1 MGRSKVS
8 SAPKRSLVHKIR
20 MKFRN
25 KDVLAPLDTVSA
37 EGQEQRSCYKG
48 GNREVEAVGRRYF
61 KKLHGRRKRQEW
73 MTATGNVKVVGLL

>member
-1 MGRSKVS
+1 MGSCQVS
-8 SAPKRSLVHKIR
+8 SAPKRSLVHKIK

-61 KKLHGRRKRQEW
+61 KELHGRRKRQEW
-73 MTATGNVKVVGLL
+73 MTAAGNVKVVGLL

>member
-1 MGRSKVS
+1 MGSCKVS
-8 SAPKRSLVHKIR
+8 SAPKRSLVHKIK

-48 GNREVEAVGRRYF
+48 GNGEVEAVGRRYF
-61 KKLHGRRKRQEW
+61 KGCMGEGRDRN
-73 MTATGNVKVVGLL
+73 G